1 MNILNAVEQEAFES
15 APVFNSFQRKQY
27 FDFPQAIQQAT
38 ANLRTPA
45 NQLCF
50 LLSCGY
56 FKASKRFFPA
66 RTFHPRDVEYVV
78 GRTGLR
84 LGIFQ
89 QRYVKRHGIVAADT
103 VPPHEKREALD
114 LNIVHGMHH
123 AGAGREPSGS
133 MAGPDSE
140 KRLELGSIAARRLR
154 NKLEPFAQVSWQMR

>member
-1 MNILNAVEQEAFES
+1 MPRMNILNAVEQEAFES
-15 APVFNSFQRKQY
+15 APVFTSFQRKQH

-66 RTFHPRDVEYVV
+66 QTFHPRDVEYVV

-84 LGIFQ
+84 LEQIERSNSISMPRKPRRDIGASSWTSTASSHS
-89 QRYVKRHGIVAADT
+89 VSTAAPYLPKKSH
-103 VPPHEKREALD
+103 VCCGPRSSPRSSS
-114 LNIVHGMHH
+114 
-123 AGAGREPSGS
+123 GAVS
-133 MAGPDSE
+133 MS
-140 KRLELGSIAARRLR
+140 
-154 NKLEPFAQVSWQMR
+154 